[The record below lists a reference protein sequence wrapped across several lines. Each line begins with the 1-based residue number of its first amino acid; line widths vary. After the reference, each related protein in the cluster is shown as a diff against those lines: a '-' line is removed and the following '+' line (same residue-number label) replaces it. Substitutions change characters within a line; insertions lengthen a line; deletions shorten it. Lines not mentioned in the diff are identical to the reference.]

1 MLTRSFLVKE
11 AKLSIGLIKMDVIFF
26 CCFHVNF
33 ISILRKKTP
42 CTPRKKWILRQKLIN
57 GQLIKIKC

>member
-26 CCFHVNF
+26 LLFSCKFHLNIEEKNPMHSKEKMDF
-33 ISILRKKTP
+33 EAKID
-42 CTPRKKWILRQKLIN
+42 KWSVDKN
-57 GQLIKIKC
+57 